1 MAIDFAKITRMR
13 ADAEARKT
21 LAARMRAAQAT
32 GEASRL
38 LEEGANAVDF
48 LHAHVAQLRRDMNE
62 QEREAGREIR
72 SAVAEARWQ
81 ERQGEDYGGY

>member
-1 MAIDFAKITRMR
+1 MTIDFAKITRMR

-38 LEEGANAVDF
+38 LEEAANAVDF
-48 LHAHVAQLRRDMNE
+48 LHAKVAQLRRDMNE

-81 ERQGEDYGGY
+81 ESQGEDYGGY